1 MKNSVENPVKP
12 GSVGGKA
19 VGGGGGGGGVATAAS
34 EQNKRET
41 AAKKKKSKHNNEN
54 EFLVARGGTN
64 QQRTGLKGLKKKTGS
79 VVPSSSP
86 FSRGSTDPFKP
97 AETTEPDRETR
108 SLALKTRS
116 DPMFNLT

>member
-19 VGGGGGGGGVATAAS
+19 VGGGGGVATAAS

-41 AAKKKKSKHNNEN
+41 AAKKKSKHNNEN